1 MKISG
6 IMEGLAPAFLTWE
19 TSVMLLMW
27 LVLNQIRGVAAA
39 IYSCIQ
45 MTVCLYLLIS
55 IYPDL
60 TIAMIYL
67 WRG

>member
-19 TSVMLLMW
+19 ISVMLLVW
-27 LVLNQIRGVAAA
+27 LVLIQIRGVAPA
-39 IYSCIQ
+39 IYSCIP
-45 MTVCLYLLIS
+45 MTMCLCFLIDV
-55 IYPDL
+55 YPDL
-60 TIAMIYL
+60 TVAMIYL